1 MQLTYLA
8 QRTPEER
15 TMIRTDTYRRVVHR
29 RRIALFAAVAGLA
42 CSVVVAGLV
51 ASGCATKPKKPVIP
65 AKYSTVELRKV
76 PPFLADTILQKTD
89 IADTTPFIV
98 NGYGLVANLDQ
109 TGGGPYPTRVRDH
122 MVKEMMRHGFGSANS
137 SQYAQVKPE
146 RALESKR
153 FAVVEVRGLIPP
165 GARQGQQFDVLVN
178 TLPSSDATSLSRGT
192 LYQTDLKML
201 GLRETAPEGSV
212 NVYARGQG
220 PVFVNPAYALN
231 DQSAT
236 TGGARLSLRNGM
248 VLAGGNC
255 MIDRPIRLQLRQPQ
269 RSTARQIESRINTYF
284 QDVADKFRRDS
295 AVPSYTVA
303 EAQDEGIISL
313 YVPKSFD
320 GDWEH
325 FINVVQ
331 HLYRDGSPRF
341 AAEQARKLA
350 DEAVKP
356 NAPLRNISFAWEG
369 LGKPA
374 LPFVVP
380 LMDATKYAPDVT
392 YAAARAAAYLG
403 DAVAPEAL
411 LAMAKTPNHPFQL
424 GAAQTLAT
432 LPNSPNHN
440 RMLRDLL
447 DSPQTPVRVTAY
459 KALARNRDSII
470 YTKVVNESFVLD
482 IVPSNGPSLIYAS
495 REGLPR
501 IALFGNR
508 VSVDRPI
515 VFMALNSE
523 FQISSDESG
532 KFVNLFY
539 RGRDIGKPLNIESG
553 PDVGEIIARLGGE
566 GPVEERRFRF
576 SYGEIVAI
584 VQGLADQHRL
594 SAVVGAGATA
604 RRVPTT
610 FVLQEAGSIEDTI
623 YAAPAIPG
631 TGRPQQA
638 EPEGEPQAAG
648 N

>member
-1 MQLTYLA
+1 MS
-8 QRTPEER
+8 RT
-15 TMIRTDTYRRVVHR
+15 TIHRRVDR
-29 RRIALFAAVAGLA
+29 RRPVSFIVVAGVA
-42 CSVVVAGLV
+42 CGVAVAGLV
-51 ASGCATKPKKPVIP
+51 ATGCASKSKKLTIP
-65 AKYSTVELRKV
+65 ARYTAVELRKV
-76 PPFLADTILQKTD
+76 PPFLKDTILQKTD
-89 IADTTPFIV
+89 IADTAPFV
-98 NGYGLVANLDQ
+98 VSGYGLVANLDD
-109 TGGGPYPTRVRDH
+109 TGGGPYPNRVRDY
-122 MVKEMMRHGFGSANS
+122 MVKDMMRHGFGSLNS
-137 SQYAQVKPE
+137 PTMSGVKPE
-146 RALESKR
+146 RALESRR
-153 FAVVEVRGLIPP
+153 FAIVEVRGLIPP

-201 GLRETAPEGSV
+201 GLRENAPEGSV

-231 DQSAT
+231 DQTAA
-236 TGGARLSLRNGM
+236 TGGEKQSLRNGM

-295 AVPSYTVA
+295 AVPGFTVA
-303 EAQDEGIISL
+303 EAQDEGIVSL

-320 GDWEH
+320 GDWDH

-341 AAEQARKLA
+341 AAEQARILA

-356 NAPLRNISFAWEG
+356 NAPLRNISYAWEG
-369 LGKPA
+369 LGKPV
-374 LPFVVP
+374 LPFIVP

-411 LAMAKTPNHPFQL
+411 LAMARTPDHAFQIA
-424 GAAQTLAT
+424 AAQTLAT

-440 RMLRDLL
+440 RMLRALL
-447 DSPQTPVRVTAY
+447 DSAQTPVRVTAY
-459 KALARNRDSII
+459 KALARNGDSII
-470 YTKVVNESFVLD
+470 FSKVINESFVLD
-482 IVPSNGPSLIYAS
+482 IVQSNGPSLVYAS
-495 REGLPR
+495 REGMPR

-515 VFMALNSE
+515 TFTALNSE
-523 FQISSDESG
+523 FQVSSDESG

-539 RGRDIGKPLNIESG
+539 RGRDIGKPLTVISG
-553 PDVGEIIARLGGE
+553 PDVGEIVARLGGE
-566 GPVEERRFRF
+566 GPTEERKFRF

-584 VQGLADQHRL
+584 VQGLADQRRL
-594 SAVVGAGATA
+594 SAVTGSGATA
-604 RRVPTT
+604 KRSPTT

-631 TGRPQQA
+631 TGRPQDVA
-638 EPEGEPQAAG
+638 PDGEPQAAG